1 MKIINKLTLRH
12 LKENKKRTVM
22 TVIGIIVSVAMLT
35 ATCVSVTSFADMMA
49 HEELYSA
56 GDWHANIEEAST
68 QQIETLEKNGDLKY
82 VGVYKTLDGE
92 VYSFNLHNEAH
103 ASAGIGEIG
112 AGNRDYFS
120 AFVTGEFI
128 GAVPKDETEIMVT
141 RSLLTKNE
149 LNWEIGDKVT
159 IDLGKRYITDESGEK
174 LLTAYSYTIGET
186 FESTGKKTFT
196 VVGILEDNRPTQGTD
211 ILRGLS
217 HDETNGATVYL
228 TANTLNRGTEETLKN
243 ALQSAGID
251 QKQLSVHKDL
261 FRYNWIVRD
270 TDNTMQVL
278 INFALILVV
287 IIIFASV
294 MLIYNAFSISISER
308 SRYLG
313 MLASVGATKAQKRRS
328 VYFESVVL
336 GLIGIPLGFGAGLLG
351 IGITFKAISP
361 LLQESGLNS
370 HAALKLSFPL
380 WILPIIAVLSII
392 TLAVSAYVPARRASR
407 TTPIDALRQT
417 NDVKVKSRKLRVP
430 KIVRT
435 VFGYEGEL
443 AYKNLKRNGKKSRVI
458 TSALVLSV
466 VLFLSVNTFCSMFQE
481 ANKTTESIP
490 YQITVAYPDAEKDR
504 LYKDMQQIDGIDT
517 FYSALNQFFYDVHFS
532 EQYYKS
538 AYRDTYAKKG
548 VTVSMNIL
556 DDADFNA
563 LCTENKIDYKLF
575 YEKTDDLPIL
585 ILNSDGRSENSPA
598 IFEDSLVGTALPLV
612 GGNSSLYKLT
622 VQGLIRY
629 HNSDLRAYNLT
640 SSVIIAAY
648 APYSAVKENPAFED
662 TYSMGF
668 VGIETDTAAAVSEA
682 IQNLLETGNYQ
693 NSYVSNLQEQT
704 EAMNATITVM
714 QVFIYGFIALITM
727 IAVVNIF
734 NTVSTGIDLRRK
746 EFAMLKSV
754 GITPRGFRK
763 MLRFESLFYGL
774 KALFYGLPISLGI
787 SVMMWKAL
795 TDGFEIPFHPDWR
808 IYLGVTVAVFF
819 ITGIS
824 MTYAT
829 AKVKKDSI
837 IATLKSEIN

>member
-49 HEELYSA
+49 RDELYSA
-56 GDWHANIEEAST
+56 GDWQANVENATAE
-68 QQIETLEKNGDLKY
+68 QIEVLEKNDDLKY
-82 VGVYKTLDGE
+82 VAAYKALDGE
-92 VYSFNLHNEAH
+92 LYSFNLHNEKR
-103 ASAGIGEIG
+103 ASAGIGDIA

-128 GAVPKDETEIMVT
+128 GMFPKDETEITVT
-141 RSLLTKNE
+141 RSLLTKNG
-149 LNWEIGDKVT
+149 LDWEIGDKVT
-159 IDLGKRYITDESGEK
+159 VDLGKRYITDENGEQQ
-174 LLTAYSYTIGET
+174 LTANAYTVGET
-186 FESTGKKTFT
+186 FESTGKKVFT
-196 VVGILEDNRPTQGTD
+196 VVGIIEKNSPTRGVD
-211 ILRGLS
+211 ILRGLGQEEA
-217 HDETNGATVYL
+217 DGAKVYL
-228 TANTLNRGTEETLKN
+228 TANTLDRGTEELLTN
-243 ALQSAGID
+243 AVKSAGID
-251 QKQLSVHKDL
+251 QKQMSVHREL

-328 VYFESVVL
+328 VYFESAVL

-361 LLQESGLNS
+361 LLQKSVLNDVPFE
-370 HAALKLSFPL
+370 LRLSFPW
-380 WILPIIAVLSII
+380 WILPIIAALGIVTLII
-392 TLAVSAYVPARRASR
+392 SAYVPARRASR

-417 NDVKVKSRKLRVP
+417 NDVKVKSRKLKVP

-490 YQITVAYPDAEKDR
+490 YQITVAYPDTEKDR
-504 LYKDMQQIDGIDT
+504 LYKDMQQIDDINR
-517 FYSALNQFFYDVHFS
+517 FYSTLNQFFYDVHFS
-532 EQYYKS
+532 EQHYKS
-538 AYRDTYAKKG
+538 AYRDKYAKKG

-575 YEKTDDLPIL
+575 YEKTNDLPIL

-598 IFEDSLVGTALPLV
+598 IFEDSLVGTALPLA
-612 GGNSSLYKLT
+612 GGDISLYKLT
-622 VQGLIRY
+622 VRGLIRY
-629 HNSDLRAYNLT
+629 HNSDLSAYNLT

-648 APYSAVKENPAFED
+648 APYSAVKENPAFKD

-668 VGIETDTAAAVSEA
+668 LGIETDTAAVAEAVQS
-682 IQNLLETGNYQ
+682 LLESGNYQ
-693 NSYVSNLQEQT
+693 NSYVTNLQEQT

-774 KALFYGLPISLGI
+774 KALFYGLPISLGV
-787 SVMMWKAL
+787 SVVMWKAL
-795 TDGFEIPFHPDWR
+795 TEGFEIPFHPDWR

-837 IATLKSEIN
+837 IETLKSEIN

>member
-120 AFVTGEFI
+120 AFVTGKFI

-174 LLTAYSYTIGET
+174 LLTAHSYTIGET

-217 HDETNGATVYL
+217 HDEIDGATVYL

-243 ALQSAGID
+243 DLQSAGID
-251 QKQLSVHKDL
+251 QKQMSVHKDL

-504 LYKDMQQIDGIDT
+504 LYKDMQQIDGIDA

-585 ILNSDGRSENSPA
+585 ILNSDGRSENSPS
-598 IFEDSLVGTALPLV
+598 IFEDSLVGTALPLT
-612 GGNSSLYKLT
+612 GGDSSLYKLT

-682 IQNLLETGNYQ
+682 VQNLLETGNYQ